1 MPKDYYHILG
11 VKKTASTKQIKQA
24 YREKAKS
31 AHPDV
36 NGDNE
41 SLVSIQEINEAYGVL
56 SNNASRKEYDLALL
70 AFHQRMTAESMNSSS
85 MGKEFDSFFRFESR
99 NIYPPTDYEAN
110 AKHSK
115 TFNLVFLVVALLFLA
130 DMTFYKP
137 VMKTE
142 IVRVNRTRS
151 FHNGEYITE
160 LNYVSSEGITFKS
173 PDGNYDLEAGDIIE
187 YKRSLLFAKMRG
199 FKGGQKTDFLYFSD
213 RSYVTLISILA
224 IVAAILGLSKL
235 LTAERQFNAAI
246 ISGFLCVIL
255 ILSLFFA

>member
-11 VKKTASTKQIKQA
+11 VKENASTKQIKKA

-36 NGDNE
+36 SPSKKD
-41 SLVSIQEINEAYGVL
+41 LISIQEINEAYSVL
-56 SNNASRKEYDLALL
+56 SDSESREAYDQALMEYRN
-70 AFHQRMTAESMNSSS
+70 QMSSAESS
-85 MGKEFDSFFRFESR
+85 MGREFDSFFRFEPK
-99 NIYPPTDYEAN
+99 NAYPPTDYEAN

-115 TFNLVFLVVALLFLA
+115 TFNMVFLVLAFLFLV

-137 VMKTE
+137 IQSTE
-142 IVRVNRTRS
+142 IVRVNQTRT
-151 FHNGEYITE
+151 FNNGAYITE
-160 LNYVSSEGITFKS
+160 LNYVSAEGIIFKS
-173 PDGNYDLEAGDIIE
+173 PDGNYDLKAGDIIE
-187 YKRSLLFAKMRG
+187 YKRSLLFAKIRG

-213 RSYVTLISILA
+213 RSYVTLISLLA
-224 IVAAILGLSKL
+224 IIAAILGLSKL

>member
-11 VKKTASTKQIKQA
+11 VKENASTKQIKKA
-24 YREKAKS
+24 YREKVKS

-36 NGDNE
+36 
-41 SLVSIQEINEAYGVL
+41 SPSKKTLISIQEINEAYSVL
-56 SNNASRKEYDLALL
+56 SNGQSREEYDQALL
-70 AFHQRMTAESMNSSS
+70 EHRDRLLNAESS
-85 MGKEFDSFFRFESR
+85 MGREFDSFFRFEPK

-115 TFNLVFLVVALLFLA
+115 TFNLLFLVLAILFLV

-137 VMKTE
+137 VQRTE
-142 IVRVNRTRS
+142 IVRVNRTRT
-151 FHNGEYITE
+151 FTNGAYITE
-160 LNYVSSEGITFKS
+160 LNYVSTDGIIFKS
-173 PDGNYDLEAGDIIE
+173 PDGNYDLVAGDIIE
-187 YKRSLLFAKMRG
+187 YKRSLFFGKMRG

-224 IVAAILGLSKL
+224 IIAAILGLSKL